1 MQISLAGLLVIGV
14 ALIAFGLVARRS
26 GGIGP
31 ILDDRTSEDSSP
43 SLGHGRGWFT
53 RLFYPEGGKAY
64 YERVRR
70 GGPMRAILFG
80 ALLVVVAI
88 FGILSH

>member
-1 MQISLAGLLVIGV
+1 MQISLAGLLAIGI
-14 ALIAFGLVARRS
+14 AFIAFGLVARRF

-31 ILDDRTSEDSSP
+31 ILDDRTSVDPSP
-43 SLGHGRGWFT
+43 SLDHARGWFT
-53 RLFYPEGGKAY
+53 RLFYPGGGKAY
-64 YERVRR
+64 YERLRR